1 MNYELVAFEAVASK
15 AGTRSSTTLF
25 NHFNLIGSVQF
36 YLYSTKSQQQS
47 PKSALHCKVNT
58 LQ

>member
-1 MNYELVAFEAVASK
+1 MNYELVAFEAVASNF
-15 AGTRSSTTLF
+15 F